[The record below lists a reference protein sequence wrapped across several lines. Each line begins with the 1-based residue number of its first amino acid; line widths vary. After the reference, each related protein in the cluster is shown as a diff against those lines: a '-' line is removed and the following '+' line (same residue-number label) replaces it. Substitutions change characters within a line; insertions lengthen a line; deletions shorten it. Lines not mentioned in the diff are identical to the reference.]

1 MVTVETIAKVRRLLA
16 KGTAIKETAR
26 RCCVSRNTVRKIRDT
41 EIIEPRYKK
50 RDPRPGIIEKYAE
63 SLQAKLEA
71 DLQVKPRERR
81 KIIILFEELQRE
93 GYTGS
98 YDTVRRFVKAW
109 QGTHKSKHRAYIPLL
124 FQKGEAFQ
132 FDWSTETVVLN
143 DVTIGIQVA
152 HFRLCYSRM
161 SFLVAFPRQSAEM
174 VLEAHVK
181 AHDFFGGLCERGIY
195 DNPKTIVTRIGRG
208 RERDFNSR
216 FMTMA
221 SYYLFEPTACTPA
234 SGNEKGQVE
243 QQVDTHRDHIF
254 SPRLRFKNY
263 EELNAHLAEQCTYW
277 AMKTKHP
284 EFPDRTIWEVYQEEK
299 AYLRRQPDS
308 FEAYSSVT
316 KRVTSTCCVRH
327 DRNYYSVPCEYANLV
342 VEVRSYA
349 DKIVLAYE
357 GKAIATHQRR
367 FDRGGY
373 STKIEHYLPLLKRK
387 PGAVRNGRPF
397 VGDNLP
403 SAFAKLRAI
412 LCKSLEGEKQFAHI
426 LLSIITYGYDAVL
439 TATELMLDAGCA
451 NEATILNAVSR
462 LVEEQIPQEIMVP
475 QKLIL
480 HCEPQADCRRYDAL
494 LGV

>member
-1 MVTVETIAKVRRLLA
+1 MV
-16 KGTAIKETAR
+16 
-26 RCCVSRNTVRKIRDT
+26 
-41 EIIEPRYKK
+41 
-50 RDPRPGIIEKYAE
+50 
-63 SLQAKLEA
+63 
-71 DLQVKPRERR
+71 
-81 KIIILFEELQRE
+81 
-93 GYTGS
+93 
-98 YDTVRRFVKAW
+98 
-109 QGTHKSKHRAYIPLL
+109 
-124 FQKGEAFQ
+124 
-132 FDWSTETVVLN
+132 
-143 DVTIGIQVA
+143 
-152 HFRLCYSRM
+152 
-161 SFLVAFPRQSAEM
+161 
-174 VLEAHVK
+174 
-181 AHDFFGGLCERGIY
+181 
-195 DNPKTIVTRIGRG
+195 
-208 RERDFNSR
+208 
-216 FMTMA
+216 MA

-254 SPRLRFKNY
+254 SPRLHFKNY
-263 EELNAHLAEQCTYW
+263 EELNAHLAEQCIYW

-284 EFPDRTIWEVYQEEK
+284 EFSDRTIWEVYQEEK
-299 AYLRRQPDS
+299 AYLRKQADP

-327 DRNYYSVPCEYANLV
+327 DRNYYSVPWEYANHV

-397 VGDNLP
+397 VEDNLP
-403 SAFAKLRAI
+403 DAFAKLREI

-439 TATELMLDAGCA
+439 AATELMLDAGCA
-451 NEATILNAVSR
+451 NETTILNAVSR
-462 LVEEQIPQEIMVP
+462 LVEEQVPKEITVP
-475 QKLIL
+475 QRLTL
-480 HCEPQADCRRYDAL
+480 QCEPQADCKRYDEL